1 MLERLILF
9 EKADTTVRTAN
20 RCLSG
25 FWLTEMINT
34 IGAFTSRLKK

>member
-20 RCLSG
+20 RGLSG
-25 FWLTEMINT
+25 VWLTEMINT